1 MAGTL
6 PTVLMRH
13 LLLIIRYNYF
23 PKPQIK
29 PQVNIKRLKSWLQI
43 FQKLYS
49 YKKLFSKTS

>member
-49 YKKLFSKTS
+49 YKKLFSKIS